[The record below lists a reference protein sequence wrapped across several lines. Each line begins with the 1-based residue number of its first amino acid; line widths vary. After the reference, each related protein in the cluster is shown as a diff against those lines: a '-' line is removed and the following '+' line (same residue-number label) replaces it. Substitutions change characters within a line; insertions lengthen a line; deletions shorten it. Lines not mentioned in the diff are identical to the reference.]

1 MRKKLFL
8 YFIFCLAVSAVKAE
22 DVVRII
28 QLQESGTLEAM
39 LGESPDEIDS
49 IVVSGPMNAQD
60 WESLRQCCLYGRLRG
75 IDMSDVIAENDS
87 MPDMALGHMSSLSI
101 LKNIRLPK
109 TMRVIGPRALKWCI
123 SLEHVELPPNLK
135 RIGYETFYYCISLR
149 HIDLPASLEK
159 IDDSAFYFGRLEDVT
174 IPEGLID
181 LGSHAFCGN
190 INLKTVRIPARVPNL
205 GWGAF
210 RGCWALE
217 QAFLP
222 PETEV
227 IPALMFQDC
236 EAMKTFEWPSGL
248 REIESN
254 AFESCL
260 IKRIVLPEGVRKIGR
275 EAFRHNNALIVL
287 GLPASLESF
296 DQSALMGCERQLK
309 AVHCLA
315 TVPPATIGYPYY
327 QEEIRKSIAKATLY
341 VPVGCK
347 EAYSNAPYWHNFG
360 DIVEYD
366 YSEYPTAITEQSL
379 DVTPNGDKYGLDGR
393 VITTTPG
400 GIYIQNGKKYVK

>member
-60 WESLRQCCLYGRLRG
+60 WESLRQCCLYGRVRG
-75 IDMSDVIAENDS
+75 IDMSEVIAENDS
-87 MPDMALGHMSSLSI
+87 MPNGALAHLSSRGI

-109 TMRVIGPRALKWCI
+109 TLRVMGPRALKWCT
-123 SLEHVELPPNLK
+123 SLEHVELPETLK
-135 RIGYETFYYCISLR
+135 RIGYEAFYNCISLR
-149 HIDLPASLEK
+149 HIDLPATLET
-159 IDDSAFYFGRLEDVT
+159 IGNAAFYFGRLEEVT
-174 IPEGLID
+174 IPEGLINM
-181 LGSHAFCGN
+181 GAEAFTGN
-190 INLKTVRIPARVPNL
+190 LNLKVVRIPARIQNP
-205 GWGAF
+205 GWATF
-210 RGCWALE
+210 RGCWTLE
-217 QAFLP
+217 QASLSP
-222 PETEV
+222 DTEV

-236 EAMKTFEWPSGL
+236 EAMTTFEWPSGL
-248 REIESN
+248 KEIGSN

-260 IKRIVLPEGVRKIGR
+260 IKRIILPDGVRIVNR
-275 EAFRHNNALIVL
+275 EAFRHNNSLIVL
-287 GLPASLESF
+287 GLPATLEYF
-296 DQSALMGCERQLK
+296 DETALMGCERQLK
-309 AVHCLA
+309 AVNCMAL
-315 TVPPATIGYPYY
+315 VPPATGDYPYY
-327 QEEIRKSIAKATLY
+327 REEIRTSVAKATLY
-341 VPVGCK
+341 VPIGCK

>member
-1 MRKKLFL
+1 MRTKLL
-8 YFIFCLAVSAVKAE
+8 LSFIICLAVSAAKAE

-49 IVVSGPMNAQD
+49 IVVSGPMNTQD
-60 WESLRQCCLYGRLRG
+60 WESLRQCCLYGRVRG
-75 IDMSDVIAENDS
+75 IDMSEVIAENDS
-87 MPDMALGHMSSLSI
+87 MPNGALAHLSSRGI

-109 TMRVIGPRALKWCI
+109 TLRVMGPRALKWCT
-123 SLEHVELPPNLK
+123 SLEHVELPETLK
-135 RIGYETFYYCISLR
+135 RIGYEAFYYCISLR

-236 EAMKTFEWPSGL
+236 EAMTTFEWPSGL
-248 REIESN
+248 KEIGSN

-260 IKRIVLPEGVRKIGR
+260 IKRIILPDGVRIVNR
-275 EAFRHNNALIVL
+275 EAFRHNNSLIVL
-287 GLPASLESF
+287 GLPATLEYF
-296 DQSALMGCERQLK
+296 DETALMGCERQLK
-309 AVHCLA
+309 AVNCMAL
-315 TVPPATIGYPYY
+315 VPPATGDYPYY
-327 QEEIRKSIAKATLY
+327 REEIRTSVAKATLY
-341 VPVGCK
+341 VPIGCK
-347 EAYSNAPYWHNFG
+347 EAYSNAPFWRSFAN
-360 DIVEYD
+360 IEEYD
-366 YSEYPTAITEQSL
+366 YSEYPTSITEQSL
-379 DVTPNGDKYGLDGR
+379 DMKQNANQYGIDGR
-393 VITTTPG
+393 IKATPS
-400 GIYIQNGKKYVK
+400 GIYIQNGKKYLK